1 MRMCFVLISSF
12 IWIFTNGWTQQ
23 RLEEKEIEEEQPP
36 KNTID
41 FMGTRVSYPQYLR
54 LISIQKEVMKM
65 DGTIRSLLETYDIPE
80 LAMNQYWSELLDLYD
95 STKKMLPRKYLKNID
110 GEDIIQTDAIRN

>member
-1 MRMCFVLISSF
+1 
-12 IWIFTNGWTQQ
+12 
-23 RLEEKEIEEEQPP
+23 
-36 KNTID
+36 
-41 FMGTRVSYPQYLR
+41 MGTRVSYPQYLR